1 MARIHY
7 NDTYEYEIFD
17 NGYDIY
23 YASSVISQRDEYSH
37 PYLPEGTYEENCL
50 AQLEDL
56 SKPSDPTTDED
67 VLRADVDYIA
77 VMEDLELP
85 SYDKE
90 GE

>member
-1 MARIHY
+1 MARVHY

-17 NGYDIY
+17 DGYEIY
-23 YASSVISQRDEYSH
+23 YASSVISQREPYAH

-56 SKPSDPTTDED
+56 SKPSDPTTDAD

-85 SYDKE
+85 SYDQE